1 MEFLAEEGLLLQIKT
16 VQSSAGKFR
25 LLDVLVRKPVGE
37 GLFRAQLKD
46 LRKTEFYFNTDF
58 KIIDIFAS

>member
-16 VQSSAGKFR
+16 VQSSAGKFC